1 MSHGHCLKVYS
12 VEKVEVLMIVIVGRL
27 PCRASLLSAVLSF
40 VGYQSFALILTYKDR
55 FEVAFDDRDPDPYS
69 DPYLDSDNTSGG
81 SSPLPFLLALSYFC
95 LGGAAIGAYFSSL
108 TTAALQFPRYPT
120 LALSLPLSCY
130 GLSSLTL
137 SSIAR
142 SRFFLDHS
150 SQLDPIRLTRFLGVL
165 VPCINVFAAIWLFVS
180 SAAVETY
187 PDDPTQV
194 QDADAEREPLLS
206 PADDDFDEDAGE
218 VSFAD
223 STSGA
228 PDLSASLHRELEDHG
243 RRRAQQHLSVGRL
256 SAPNPRMASIASS
269 VKIVDPNEHTP
280 LLIGGPEALY
290 ASVVEE
296 TASVRARLAS
306 RPPTLRGVAEAG
318 GNANVDLEAKSIPE
332 GQVDWDFKSL
342 GMNRGLWAFGTV
354 MLLGMGPA
362 EMVLS
367 NIGSIANS
375 LSTTSTT
382 EQGDTKDSSLALR
395 SHLVLL
401 LSVSSTVARLV
412 TGVLVDY
419 LSPVSPPPGDVS
431 RRRTIDRSVLAA
443 GCLVV
448 LSGALLWGALGVRSV
463 KGLDL
468 LSIGVG
474 GMYGAVFTIT

>member
-1 MSHGHCLKVYS
+1 M
-12 VEKVEVLMIVIVGRL
+12 
-27 PCRASLLSAVLSF
+27 
-40 VGYQSFALILTYKDR
+40 GYQSFALILTYKDR
-55 FEVAFDDRDPDPYS
+55 FPGSSIDGLDPD
-69 DPYLDSDNTSGG
+69 DNTSGG
-81 SSPLPFLLALSYFC
+81 SSPLPILLALSYFC

-142 SRFFLDHS
+142 SSLFGDDETG
-150 SQLDPIRLTRFLGVL
+150 QLDPIRLTRFLGVL
-165 VPCINVFAAIWLFVS
+165 VPCINLFASIWLFVS

-187 PDDPTQV
+187 PDDPNQV
-194 QDADAEREPLLS
+194 QDADADEGQPLLAS
-206 PADDDFDEDAGE
+206 PGVDDDNLSLDDQDVGD
-218 VSFAD
+218 VSFAH
-223 STSGA
+223 STRTNTTIGADAA

-243 RRRAQQHLSVGRL
+243 LRRSRRDQQHLAVGRL
-256 SAPNPRMASIASS
+256 TTTASNHRVASIASS
-269 VKIVDPNEHTP
+269 IKIVDPNEHTP
-280 LLIGGPEALY
+280 LLIGGPGALY

-296 TASVRARLAS
+296 TASIRARLAS
-306 RPPTLRGVAEAG
+306 RPPTI
-318 GNANVDLEAKSIPE
+318 LEAEGDADPEGKLITE

-375 LSTTSTT
+375 LS
-382 EQGDTKDSSLALR
+382 DDYNDADRSLVLR

-419 LSPVSPPPGDVS
+419 LSPVSPVPGS
-431 RRRTIDRSVLAA
+431 RRRTVDRSILAA

-448 LSGALLWGALGVRSV
+448 LAGALLWGALGIRSV
-463 KGLDL
+463 DGLDL

>member
-1 MSHGHCLKVYS
+1 
-12 VEKVEVLMIVIVGRL
+12 
-27 PCRASLLSAVLSF
+27 
-40 VGYQSFALILTYKDR
+40 
-55 FEVAFDDRDPDPYS
+55 
-69 DPYLDSDNTSGG
+69 
-81 SSPLPFLLALSYFC
+81 
-95 LGGAAIGAYFSSL
+95 
-108 TTAALQFPRYPT
+108 
-120 LALSLPLSCY
+120 
-130 GLSSLTL
+130 LTL

-142 SRFFLDHS
+142 SRFFLDRS

-165 VPCINVFAAIWLFVS
+165 VPCVNVFAAIWLFVS

-194 QDADAEREPLLS
+194 QDTEAEREPLLS
-206 PADDDFDEDAGE
+206 PGDDDFDEDAGE

-223 STSGA
+223 STSGGPG

-243 RRRAQQHLSVGRL
+243 RRRAQQHLSIGRL
-256 SAPNPRMASIASS
+256 SAPNPRVASIASS

-306 RPPTLRGVAEAG
+306 RPPTLRGVAEADDG
-318 GNANVDLEAKSIPE
+318 MNANVDLEAKSIPE

-375 LSTTSTT
+375 LST
-382 EQGDTKDSSLALR
+382 DHDDADNSLALR

-419 LSPVSPPPGDVS
+419 LSPVSPPPGGVN

>member
-1 MSHGHCLKVYS
+1 
-12 VEKVEVLMIVIVGRL
+12 
-27 PCRASLLSAVLSF
+27 
-40 VGYQSFALILTYKDR
+40 
-55 FEVAFDDRDPDPYS
+55 
-69 DPYLDSDNTSGG
+69 
-81 SSPLPFLLALSYFC
+81 
-95 LGGAAIGAYFSSL
+95 
-108 TTAALQFPRYPT
+108 
-120 LALSLPLSCY
+120 
-130 GLSSLTL
+130 
-137 SSIAR
+137 
-142 SRFFLDHS
+142 
-150 SQLDPIRLTRFLGVL
+150 
-165 VPCINVFAAIWLFVS
+165 
-180 SAAVETY
+180 
-187 PDDPTQV
+187 
-194 QDADAEREPLLS
+194 
-206 PADDDFDEDAGE
+206 
-218 VSFAD
+218 
-223 STSGA
+223 
-228 PDLSASLHRELEDHG
+228 
-243 RRRAQQHLSVGRL
+243 
-256 SAPNPRMASIASS
+256 
-269 VKIVDPNEHTP
+269 

-306 RPPTLRGVAEAG
+306 RPPTLRGGVAEADDG
-318 GNANVDLEAKSIPE
+318 NNANVDLEAKSIPE

-342 GMNRGLWAFGTV
+342 GMDRGLWAFGTV

-375 LSTTSTT
+375 LSTT
-382 EQGDTKDSSLALR
+382 EQGDADNSLALR

-419 LSPVSPPPGDVS
+419 LSPVSPPPGGVS
-431 RRRTIDRSVLAA
+431 RRRTVDRSVLAA

>member
-1 MSHGHCLKVYS
+1 MMMV
-12 VEKVEVLMIVIVGRL
+12 VGRL

-55 FEVAFDDRDPDPYS
+55 FEVAFDDRDRDPYS

-194 QDADAEREPLLS
+194 QDTEAEREPLLS
-206 PADDDFDEDAGE
+206 PTDDDFDEDAGE

-223 STSGA
+223 STSGNPG

-256 SAPNPRMASIASS
+256 SAPNPRVASIASS

-318 GNANVDLEAKSIPE
+318 GNPNVDLEAKSIPE

-375 LSTTSTT
+375 LST
-382 EQGDTKDSSLALR
+382 DHDDADNSLALR

-419 LSPVSPPPGDVS
+419 LSPVSPLPGGVS